1 MVSTPILQTGSNT
14 LHIFLMA
21 QTIESGAIFESDINY
36 KVWTEKV
43 KWLRANKLSLYKI
56 GIGKDSDLK
65 HDSHFSIYLH

>member
-36 KVWTEKV
+36 KV
-43 KWLRANKLSLYKI
+43 
-56 GIGKDSDLK
+56 
-65 HDSHFSIYLH
+65 